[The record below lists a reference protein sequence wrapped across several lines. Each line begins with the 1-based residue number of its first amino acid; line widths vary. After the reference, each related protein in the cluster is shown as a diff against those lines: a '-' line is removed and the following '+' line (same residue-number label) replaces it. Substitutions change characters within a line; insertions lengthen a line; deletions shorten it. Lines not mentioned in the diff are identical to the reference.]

1 LNNTLATT
9 IGAIIFLVTVT
20 TFIVVFTVIL
30 NWVHPINGALPELTQ
45 KYLLIAPNG
54 TQYTCDID
62 LNGTFIG
69 CSPNLVIRTNS
80 SIDGKKELDDFLK
93 NIIPKLDFIP
103 LQGA

>member
-1 LNNTLATT
+1 MDIIPGDWKVMNKPTIFLT
-9 IGAIIFLVTVT
+9 IGLI
-20 TFIVVFTVIL
+20 TVIL
-30 NWVHPINGALPELTQ
+30 LALTAVKTFGALPELTQ
-45 KYLLIAPNG
+45 KYLWIAPNG